1 MTNYFIQ
8 TEAVVTEIL
17 PNTKFRVRLE
27 NGTEVLGDLSHQ
39 MRKNYITVLP
49 GDRVEVELT
58 SDKSTQGCIT
68 QRLAHQGC

>member
-8 TEAVVTEIL
+8 MEAVVTEIL

-27 NGTEVLGDLSHQ
+27 NGAEVLGDLSHQ
-39 MRKNYITVLP
+39 MRKNYIIVLP

-58 SDKSTQGCIT
+58 SYQSTQGCIT
-68 QRLAHQGC
+68 QRLTHLGR